1 MPNMLPAQRPNPDA
15 LLAMVVI
22 AILAAVLMFTAATIG
37 RLMNPR
43 PSADFTLCPLCE
55 KSP

>member
-22 AILAAVLMFTAATIG
+22 AILAAVLMFTAAAIQSVI
-37 RLMNPR
+37 NPR

-55 KSP
+55 KSH